1 MLATSGLKR
10 LMRPDRWACFRA
22 SSRARQLAF
31 GVCMACRWVTDL
43 GSSFSG
49 SSWRT
54 LWIWGAIYA
63 MSRPLFAG
71 GSARQTSSGGFS
83 IRHVLIRL
91 FVAIRRFP
99 GGHSSYDAARPTG
112 ATGPHPWASYP
123 AVTGAAGETPVRRDE
138 SADDV
143 FRNLAGG
150 PTLGVNGL
158 AEVRV
163 GVGRILSTPGRTG
176 AGRT

>member
-1 MLATSGLKR
+1 
-10 LMRPDRWACFRA
+10 
-22 SSRARQLAF
+22 
-31 GVCMACRWVTDL
+31 
-43 GSSFSG
+43 
-49 SSWRT
+49 
-54 LWIWGAIYA
+54 

-143 FRNLAGG
+143 WAEYSQLRVELAQEGHDFVEVVTAAEGHRND
-150 PTLGVNGL
+150 
-158 AEVRV
+158 
-163 GVGRILSTPGRTG
+163 
-176 AGRT
+176 